1 VSEKTMLTHE
11 EVRAIADLARLQLT
25 EAEVVLYASQLSAIL
40 ADFQRLQQ
48 LDTAHIPPTASVLPL
63 KSVLRADTPSTPLT
77 PDEVTANAPAA
88 FADQFE
94 VGAVLGDE

>member
-1 VSEKTMLTHE
+1 MLSHA
-11 EVRAIADLARLQLT
+11 EVRAIADLARLELT
-25 EAEVVLYASQLSAIL
+25 DDEVVLYAHQLSAIL

-63 KSVLRADTPSTPLT
+63 KSVLREDIPTAALT

-88 FADQFE
+88 FADQFQ